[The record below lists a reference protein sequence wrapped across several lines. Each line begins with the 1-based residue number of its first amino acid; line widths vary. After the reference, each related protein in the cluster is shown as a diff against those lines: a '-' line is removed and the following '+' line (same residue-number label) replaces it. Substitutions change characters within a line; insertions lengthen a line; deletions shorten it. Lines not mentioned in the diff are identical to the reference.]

1 MVDVRIFTDG
11 ACSGN
16 PGRGGY
22 ATVIV
27 APGGTFE
34 LSGHEPA
41 TTNNRMELLAVIVA
55 LAAVEVGRRVCVS
68 SDSKYVID
76 PLTKNWTAGWLKRQ
90 WRKAD
95 GSPVASAD
103 LWKRVLAEGRQY
115 RGVQWSWVRAH
126 NGNLYNERADALA
139 THARDGQVVT
149 LRPIGST
156 KSWADRSS
164 SHFRTV
170 RF

>member
-1 MVDVRIFTDG
+1 MVDVKIFTDG

-22 ATVIV
+22 AAVIV

-41 TTNNRMELLAVIVA
+41 TTNNRMELLAAIEA
-55 LAAVEVGRRVCVS
+55 LAAVEVGPRVCVS

-76 PLTKNWTAGWLKRQ
+76 PLTKNWIAGWLKRK

-95 GSPVASAD
+95 GLPVANAD
-103 LWKRVLAEGRQY
+103 LWKRVLAEDLRHG
-115 RGVQWSWVRAH
+115 GVEWSWVRAH
-126 NGNLYNERADALA
+126 NGNLYNERADQLA
-139 THARDGQVVT
+139 KSARDGQVVT
-149 LRPIGST
+149 LRAIGST
-156 KSWADRSS
+156 ESWADRSS
-164 SHFRTV
+164 HFRSV